1 MAKYDFVMLWILTL
15 TTAIAAARPMV
26 VDKGRQ
32 ITYTGLDRNGI
43 EVFLGI
49 PFGHDTGGKNR
60 FKPPVAVVPPRGSN
74 VNATVYGPIC
84 PQELRAGSQG
94 KLVISENCL
103 NLNIGRPKNMTSH
116 EKLAVMVTIY
126 GGGYWVGHNQDPRWH
141 ADNMVKESVANG
153 RPIIHVAMNYRL
165 GVFGFA
171 QTTALRS
178 EKSENAALRDQRLA
192 LEWVRDNI
200 AAFGGDPKRVTIF
213 GQSSGGVSVGMQMLA
228 YGGKQPVPYQ
238 QGICQ
243 SQVLEPGITG
253 NFTSTAMELVTDK
266 ANCTSGD
273 FNSEAALA
281 CLRELDTETLLAASI
296 ATYQNGVSH
305 NIGDIWL
312 PSVDGDFLPDAPSVL
327 VAQRRFAPVTTMMGW
342 CEDDVTRF
350 VYPNITTS
358 KGVADFIASYA
369 PDVSR
374 KNIDTLLKLYPTDE
388 FPENKTA
395 GLSRDFYRTARIFR
409 DIVMTCE
416 PFLVGE
422 HAAAEGADAYFFA
435 WNQTIA
441 PSALGVLH
449 GADLPYVYA
458 NLSAYIPPGSPI
470 RPTASDYELSHRATR
485 SWSTFGSTKEPSLP
499 GHNTFK
505 GFRKSF
511 SKHNEILVF
520 VAGGPNEGL
529 SNIDDHGPH
538 SVIGGQKL
546 RERCNFI
553 NSPEMIH
560 ELRF

>member
-15 TTAIAAARPMV
+15 TATIAAARPMV

-32 ITYTGLDRNGI
+32 ITYSGLDRNGI

-49 PFGHDTGGKNR
+49 PFGQDTGGENR
-60 FKPPVAVVPPRGSN
+60 FKPPVAVVTPRGSH
-74 VNATVYGPIC
+74 VNATAYGPIC
-84 PQELRAGSQG
+84 PQQLRASSQG
-94 KLVISENCL
+94 KLVLSENCL
-103 NLNIGRPKNMTSH
+103 NLNVGRPKDTRSH
-116 EKLAVMVTIY
+116 DKLAVMVTIY
-126 GGGYWVGHNQDPRWH
+126 GGGYWGGHIQDPRWLP
-141 ADNMVKESVANG
+141 DNMIMESLANG

-171 QTTALRS
+171 QTTTLRS
-178 EKSENAALRDQRLA
+178 EGSENAALRDQRLA

-228 YGGKQPVPYQ
+228 YGGKVPVPFQ

-243 SQVLEPGITG
+243 SQVLEPGIMG
-253 NFTSTAMELVTDK
+253 NFTRTAMELVTEK

-273 FNSEAALA
+273 FNSKAALK

-296 ATYQNGVSH
+296 ATYKNDISH

-342 CEDDVTRF
+342 CEDDLTRF
-350 VYPNITTS
+350 VYTNITTS
-358 KGVADFIASYA
+358 RGAGDFIASYA
-369 PDVSR
+369 PNVSR
-374 KNIDTLLKLYPTDE
+374 KNIDTLLELYPTEE

-422 HAAAEGADAYFFA
+422 HAAAEGADAFFFS

-458 NLSAYIPPGSPI
+458 NLSAYIAPGSPT
-470 RPTASDYELSHRATR
+470 RPTSSDYELSHRASR
-485 SWSTFGSTKEPSLP
+485 SWSTFANTKEPSLP
-499 GHNTFK
+499 RHNTFK

-529 SNIDDHGPH
+529 SSIDGHGSH
-538 SVIGGQKL
+538 SVLAGQKL
-546 RERCNFI
+546 RERCAFI

-560 ELRF
+560 ELGV

>member
-1 MAKYDFVMLWILTL
+1 
-15 TTAIAAARPMV
+15 
-26 VDKGRQ
+26 
-32 ITYTGLDRNGI
+32 
-43 EVFLGI
+43 
-49 PFGHDTGGKNR
+49 
-60 FKPPVAVVPPRGSN
+60 
-74 VNATVYGPIC
+74 
-84 PQELRAGSQG
+84 
-94 KLVISENCL
+94 
-103 NLNIGRPKNMTSH
+103 
-116 EKLAVMVTIY
+116 
-126 GGGYWVGHNQDPRWH
+126 
-141 ADNMVKESVANG
+141 
-153 RPIIHVAMNYRL
+153 
-165 GVFGFA
+165 
-171 QTTALRS
+171 
-178 EKSENAALRDQRLA
+178 
-192 LEWVRDNI
+192 
-200 AAFGGDPKRVTIF
+200 
-213 GQSSGGVSVGMQMLA
+213 MQMLA

-273 FNSEAALA
+273 YNSEAALA

-296 ATYQNGVSH
+296 ATYQNGVNH

-312 PSVDGDFLPDAPSVL
+312 PSVDGDFLPDAPSAL
-327 VAQRRFAPVTTMMGW
+327 VAQRRFAPVTSMMGW

-374 KNIDTLLKLYPTDE
+374 KNIDTLLELYPTDE

-395 GLSRDFYRTARIFR
+395 GLSRDFYRAARIFR

-422 HAAAEGADAYFFA
+422 HAAAEGADAYFFS

-470 RPTASDYELSHRATR
+470 RPTASDYELSHRASR

-529 SNIDDHGPH
+529 SNIDDRNPH

-546 RERCNFI
+546 RERCAFI